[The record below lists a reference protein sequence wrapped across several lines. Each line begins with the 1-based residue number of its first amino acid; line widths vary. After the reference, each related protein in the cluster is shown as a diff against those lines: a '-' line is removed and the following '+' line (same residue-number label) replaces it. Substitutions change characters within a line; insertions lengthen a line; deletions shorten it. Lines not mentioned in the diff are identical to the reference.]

1 MAKDPIP
8 SKEESD
14 MIRMQ
19 IVERPGVKLFSVLK
33 RAIRS
38 HDLRTFSLERRGTR
52 VLHVRSPGFMNWTS
66 AEGIIACEIK
76 SPRDEGKEWQL
87 LSNVIGRL
95 SDRFPDLVESIN
107 IQLTP
112 RAVEPV
118 KKKRKKRR
126 G

>member
-1 MAKDPIP
+1 VK
-8 SKEESD
+8 ESD

-33 RAIRS
+33 RAMRS
-38 HDLRTFSLERRGTR
+38 GDLRTFSLERRGTR
-52 VLHVRSPGFMNWTS
+52 VIHVRSPGFMSWTS
-66 AEGIIACEIK
+66 TEGIIACEIRT
-76 SPRDEGKEWQL
+76 PRDEGKEWQL

-107 IQLTP
+107 IQLAAP
-112 RAVEPV
+112 PAEPA

-126 G
+126 S

>member
-1 MAKDPIP
+1 
-8 SKEESD
+8 

-19 IVERPGVKLFSVLK
+19 IVERPGVKLFNVLK
-33 RAIRS
+33 RAMRS
-38 HDLRTFSLERRGTR
+38 GDLRTFSLERRGAR
-52 VLHVRSPGFMNWTS
+52 VIHVRSPGYMNWTS

-95 SDRFPDLVESIN
+95 ADRFPDFVESIN

-112 RAVEPV
+112 RPVEAV

-126 G
+126 A

>member
-1 MAKDPIP
+1 
-8 SKEESD
+8 

-19 IVERPGVKLFSVLK
+19 IVERPGVKLFNVLK
-33 RAIRS
+33 RAMRS
-38 HDLRTFSLERRGTR
+38 GDLRTFSLERRGTR
-52 VLHVRSPGFMNWTS
+52 VIHVRSPGYMNWTS
-66 AEGIIACEIK
+66 TEGIIACEIK

-95 SDRFPDLVESIN
+95 ADRFPDFVESIN

-112 RAVEPV
+112 RPAEPA

-126 G
+126 T

>member
-1 MAKDPIP
+1 
-8 SKEESD
+8 

-19 IVERPGVKLFSVLK
+19 IVERPGVKLFNVLK
-33 RAIRS
+33 RAMRS
-38 HDLRTFSLERRGTR
+38 GDLRTFSLERRGTR
-52 VLHVRSPGFMNWTS
+52 VIHVRSPGYMNWTA

-87 LSNVIGRL
+87 LSNVVGRL

-107 IQLTP
+107 IQLEARP
-112 RAVEPV
+112 AEPV